1 MSHEPMPEE
10 IDPSDAYATMHFRI
24 NSMKM
29 TTEFGAKFNTR
40 PALKKKF
47 GEDAE
52 PTNWP
57 GKTLTDFERQERDKE
72 KKEFDKGVENNA
84 HMVISKYN
92 CHFFMCTNFYFFMY
106 CTTTKYSGF
115 ANSEPKKYLTNGM
128 LPSKF
133 VYFIIPIWGWHAVLR
148 RTFIRRWVTVN
159 AGIYFNQ
166 LISKTHIK
174 RSTKL

>member
-40 PALKKKF
+40 PALKKEF

-57 GKTLTDFERQERDKE
+57 GKTLTDFERKERDKE
-72 KKEFDKGVENNA
+72 KKEFDKGVEDNA

-92 CHFFMCTNFYFFMY
+92 CHFIMCTNFLFFMSWDRFRG
-106 CTTTKYSGF
+106 TLDF
-115 ANSEPKKYLTNGM
+115 
-128 LPSKF
+128 
-133 VYFIIPIWGWHAVLR
+133 
-148 RTFIRRWVTVN
+148 
-159 AGIYFNQ
+159 
-166 LISKTHIK
+166 
-174 RSTKL
+174 

>member
-128 LPSKF
+128 LPTKF
-133 VYFIIPIWGWHAVLR
+133 VFSLFRFGGGMLFYGGL
-148 RTFIRRWVTVN
+148 
-159 AGIYFNQ
+159 
-166 LISKTHIK
+166 
-174 RSTKL
+174 